1 MSQVHWEKLLSKAQY
16 HLTTAHLFTRT
27 DYTTILPA
35 VRPFLTSPRS
45 LLILMHMMDHL
56 DILCN
61 RSISQQA
68 GMAIY
73 KKLSL
78 GLYPSTSTHCLQ
90 PVLRTRG

>member
-1 MSQVHWEKLLSKAQY
+1 MSQGHWEKLLSKAQY
-16 HLTTAHLFTRT
+16 HLKTAHLFTRT

-45 LLILMHMMDHL
+45 LVVNCDVMDHL
-56 DILCN
+56 DIICN
-61 RSISQQA
+61 RPISQQA
-68 GMAIY
+68 RMAIY

-78 GLYPSTSTHCLQ
+78 GLCPSTSTHCVQ